1 MGSNVVLN
9 FIQSFFGSAGL
20 IVGLFALVGSI
31 LLRRSALKTVIST
44 FTTILGFFIL
54 SLGGGAIGTA
64 MIDFGNMF
72 KVIVG
77 TGGGTVGGS
86 DAFAIALMNNATN
99 IAAVTSIMLLLAIL
113 FNLLLAGTTRF
124 KNIFLSTHIVMYFC
138 VGFTVMFML
147 CAPNGYHDLAL
158 GKQGLLIALIGA
170 GLISIYTTLAPSLTT
185 KVTYELTKDK
195 NMNLCHHGL
204 FCFYMAQGIGKLCGK
219 AQHGRYTSTEDM
231 HLPR

>member
-1 MGSNVVLN
+1 MDIVLN

-20 IVGLFALVGSI
+20 IVGVFALVGSI
-31 LLRRSALKTVIST
+31 LLRRSVLKTIIST
-44 FTTILGFFIL
+44 FTTVLGFFIL

-64 MIDFGNMF
+64 MQDFGGMF
-72 KVIVG
+72 RIIVG
-77 TGGGTVGGS
+77 GGSGGTVAGS

-99 IAAVTSIMLLLAIL
+99 VAAVTSIMLLLSIL

-147 CAPNGYHDLAL
+147 CTNNGQNNLEL
-158 GKQGLLIALIGA
+158 GKQGLLIALLGA
-170 GLISIYTTLAPSLTT
+170 GIISIYTTLAPSLTT

-204 FCFYMAQGIGKLCGK
+204 FCFYLAQGVGKVCGK
-219 AQHGRYTSTEDM
+219 IRHGRYTSTEDM
-231 HLPR
+231 RLPR